1 MSQPSENEVFEI
13 ELPQFK
19 GPFDLLLFF
28 IERDELDIY
37 DIPIHTITADFL
49 QHIHRMREFNMEV
62 ASEFILVAATL
73 MKIKAQ
79 MLLPRKQVDEFG
91 NEIDPRKELVQKILE
106 YKQYKE
112 ISEYLHGLEEV
123 QSQKVKRTYAA
134 TELQEIAEIYRT
146 ELEMESVNVSKL
158 FKVFEKLLQQKKLRE
173 DKTTHEI
180 NYIQYSIVQEKENIV
195 SYLATKERIDFEE
208 LFSFIETR
216 LHAIYHFLAILELV
230 QEARISITI
239 GEGMNNFWIQSKEPE
254 ENNETE
260 QAS

>member
-1 MSQPSENEVFEI
+1 MSQPTENEVFEI
-13 ELPQFK
+13 ALPQFK

-37 DIPIHTITADFL
+37 DIPIHDITTDFL
-49 QHIHRMREFNMEV
+49 QHIHRMREFNIEV

-79 MLLPRKQVDEFG
+79 MLLPRKQLDEFG

-112 ISEYLHGLEEV
+112 ISEYLQNLEET
-123 QSQKVKRTYAA
+123 QSQKVKRVNAA
-134 TELQEIAEIYRT
+134 SELKEIADLYRT
-146 ELEMESVNVSKL
+146 ELEMESLNVSRL
-158 FKVFEKLLQQKKLRE
+158 FKVFEKLLIQKKRRE
-173 DKTTHEI
+173 DDTKHEVA
-180 NYIQYSIVQEKENIV
+180 YLRYSIAEEKESI
-195 SYLATKERIDFEE
+195 LAKLENGMQIEFED
-208 LFSFIETR
+208 LFSTIETR

-239 GEGMNNFWIQSKEPE
+239 GEGMNNFWISLKELQDSD
-254 ENNETE
+254 ETE
-260 QAS
+260 

>member
-1 MSQPSENEVFEI
+1 MNQPAENEVFEI
-13 ELPQFK
+13 ALPQFK

-37 DIPIHTITADFL
+37 DIPIHNITTDFL
-49 QHIHRMREFNMEV
+49 GYIHKMREFNIEV

-106 YKQYKE
+106 YKQYRE
-112 ISEYLHGLEEV
+112 ISDYLHNLEET
-123 QSQKVKRTYAA
+123 QSQKIKRTCAP
-134 TELQEIAEIYRT
+134 TELKEIAELYRT
-146 ELEMESVNVSKL
+146 ELEMESVNMSKL

-173 DKTTHEI
+173 DNTKHEI
-180 NYIQYSIVQEKENIV
+180 AYTQYSIVEEKEVVLSKLLNIGRLEFV
-195 SYLATKERIDFEE
+195 E
-208 LFSFIETR
+208 LFIEIVTR

-230 QEARISITI
+230 QEAKISITI
-239 GEGMNNFWIQSKEPE
+239 GEGLNNFWISVKEPE
-254 ENNETE
+254 EINETE
-260 QAS
+260 QTI

>member
-1 MSQPSENEVFEI
+1 MSQRTENEIFEI
-13 ELPQFK
+13 ALPQFK

-37 DIPIHTITADFL
+37 DIPIHDITTDFL
-49 QHIHRMREFNMEV
+49 QYIHRMREFNIEV

-79 MLLPRKQVDEFG
+79 MLLPRKQLDEFG

-112 ISEYLHGLEEV
+112 ISDYLQNLEET
-123 QSQKVKRTYAA
+123 QSQKVKRTNAA
-134 TELQEIAEIYRT
+134 FELKEIADLYRT
-146 ELEMESVNVSKL
+146 ELEMESLNVSRL
-158 FKVFEKLLQQKKLRE
+158 FKVFEKLLIQKKRRE
-173 DKTTHEI
+173 DDTKHEVA
-180 NYIQYSIVQEKENIV
+180 YLRYSIAEEKEFI
-195 SYLATKERIDFEE
+195 LAKLENGVQIEFEN
-208 LFSFIETR
+208 LFSTIETR

-239 GEGMNNFWIQSKEPE
+239 GEGMNNFWISLKELQDSD
-254 ENNETE
+254 ETE
-260 QAS
+260 

>member
-1 MSQPSENEVFEI
+1 MSQPAENNTFEI
-13 ELPQFK
+13 TLPQFK

-37 DIPIHTITADFL
+37 DIPIHNITTNFL
-49 QHIHRMREFNMEV
+49 DYIHKMREFNIEV

-79 MLLPRKQVDEFG
+79 MLLPRKQLDEEG

-112 ISEYLHGLEEV
+112 ISEHLQRLEEE
-123 QSQKVKRTYAA
+123 QALKVKRTGASD
-134 TELQEIAEIYRT
+134 ELKSIADLYRT
-146 ELEMESVNVSKL
+146 ELEMESLNVSKL

-173 DKTTHEI
+173 DDTKHQVA
-180 NYIQYSIVQEKENIV
+180 YLQYSIENEKKSILLKLSLNQKIE
-195 SYLATKERIDFEE
+195 FEA
-208 LFSFIETR
+208 LFSNVETR

-230 QEARISITI
+230 QESKIHLTI
-239 GEGMNNFWIQSKEPE
+239 GEGVNNFWVSLKEADE
-254 ENNETE
+254 SE
-260 QAS
+260 QTL